1 MPLIV
6 GAVRNLLR
14 RIVDLLIFVVT
25 LPLRIVRR
33 LL

>member
-6 GAVRNLLR
+6 GTIRSLLR
-14 RIVDLLIFVVT
+14 SAIDLVIFVVT
-25 LPLRIVRR
+25 LPLRILRR